1 MTRAAPV
8 CLALL
13 LALAGCGAVLPGG
26 GSSGATTP
34 TASPAPVP
42 VGDGES
48 LPAGVGPERVNA
60 SILAERTARHVR
72 GETVRFQFDER
83 EARPE
88 FSLGTVYVG
97 PRVTVR
103 AVAADRYS
111 VRVEEVNERGGGLS
125 VETFGNATYVTSAR
139 VYRYDGENVTA
150 RGDGEAAYGR
160 PARLASEYVA
170 TYLDVQDAQVRRLGD
185 GSVVVE
191 GEGGRRVNG
200 TDYSVRAV
208 VGPDGVVRS
217 FEGIYTR
224 DGRVQFATFS
234 LTETDAFTPPEW
246 LDGANVSTPTRTAT
260 QTQTATATGTPVSTV
275 MVENAT
281 VTTTATASD

>member
-1 MTRAAPV
+1 MHRGAPL
-8 CLALL
+8 CLFVL

-26 GSSGATTP
+26 GPSAATTP
-34 TASPAPVP
+34 TATPAPVP
-42 VGDGES
+42 VDDGETRT
-48 LPAGVGPERVNA
+48 LPPGVGPERVDA
-60 SILAERTARHVR
+60 ARLAEVTARSVR
-72 GETVRFQFDER
+72 GETIRFQFDQR

-97 PRVTVR
+97 PRLTVE
-103 AVAADRYS
+103 AVAADRYT

-125 VETFGNATYVTSAR
+125 IETFENATYVTPDGT
-139 VYRYDGENVTA
+139 YRYDGENVTVA
-150 RGDGEAAYGR
+150 GAEDAYGR
-160 PARLASEYVA
+160 PSRLAATYVE
-170 TYLDVQDAQVRRLGD
+170 TYLDVETVEVRRLGN

-191 GEGGRRVNG
+191 GEGGQAVNG

-234 LTETDAFTPPEW
+234 LSPRDAFQPPEW
-246 LDGANVSTPTRTAT
+246 YRAATVTASP
-260 QTQTATATGTPVSTV
+260 TATA
-275 MVENAT
+275 AT
-281 VTTTATASD
+281 AVPATTATGDGNENANGTVTPTPTP

>member
-1 MTRAAPV
+1 MARAAPV

-13 LALAGCGAVLPGG
+13 LALAGCGTVLPGG

-48 LPAGVGPERVNA
+48 LPPGVGPDAVDA
-60 SILAERTARHVR
+60 SVLAEATARHVR
-72 GETVRFQFDER
+72 DETVRFQFDER

-103 AVAADRYS
+103 AVAADQYS

-125 VETFGNATYVTSAR
+125 VETFGNATYVTPEW

-150 RGDGEAAYGR
+150 SGDSEAAYGR
-160 PARLASEYVA
+160 PSRLASEYVA
-170 TYLDVQDAQVRRLGD
+170 TYLDVADVQVRRVGD
-185 GSVVVE
+185 GTVVVE

-260 QTQTATATGTPVSTV
+260 ATTTGTPVPTV
-275 MVENAT
+275 VVENA
-281 VTTTATASD
+281 TTTATA